1 MNRLFINM
9 VVVAALSVPSA
20 AAIAQSTHYTAA
32 AEGKYDSYMNFTGQV
47 VDNGVPVN
55 GAEVAVFVGGE
66 CRQTQVS
73 HNLSG
78 TDLHGQPYSIDG
90 LVTSYLVWGQSHKEN
105 ITFKVWLPGG
115 EERELEAVCPLVV
128 DSRTGMP
135 SAPFILDIGKTAHTA
150 VFNFREENPTA
161 WTCSTGSDGHQFGTV
176 KTFEYDGL
184 TVKVTDTRTTDALV
198 NYVSEEQ
205 GLRVAP
211 GATVALTAPEGRVIT
226 GVWPLNNSQR
236 LVLDQ
241 TGAVLGYDGWTGRAQ
256 TVTLTNT
263 GSSMNNLYGLEVR
276 YGSPVV
282 RGDANGDGVV
292 NVTDIMAVAN
302 YILKIQMQTFVEAA
316 ADVNGDN
323 SVNVTD
329 IMGIANIIL
338 KVTPGS
344 NSRVVR
350 ETEVDV
356 EPQ

>member
-1 MNRLFINM
+1 
-9 VVVAALSVPSA
+9 
-20 AAIAQSTHYTAA
+20 
-32 AEGKYDSYMNFTGQV
+32 
-47 VDNGVPVN
+47 
-55 GAEVAVFVGGE
+55 
-66 CRQTQVS
+66 VS

-115 EERELEAVCPLVV
+115 EERELAAVCPLVV

-135 SAPFILDIGKTAHTA
+135 SAPFILDVGKTAHTA
-150 VFNFREENPTA
+150 VFNFRQGGEDFSGITA
-161 WTCSTGSDGHQFGTV
+161 EHAVNSL
-176 KTFEYDGL
+176 EYDGL
-184 TVKVTDTRTTDALV
+184 TVTITDTKTGDSYA
-198 NYVSEEQ
+198 NYVSQEQ

-211 GATVALTAPEGRVIT
+211 GATVTVTAPEGSVIT

-241 TGAVLGYDGWTGRAQ
+241 TGAVLGYDGWTGNAPSI
-256 TVTLTNT
+256 TLTNPGT
-263 GSSMNNLYGLEVR
+263 SMNSLYGMEVR
-276 YGSPVV
+276 YGSALV

-302 YILKIQMQTFVEAA
+302 YILKIQMQSFNEAA
-316 ADVNGDN
+316 ADVNGDS

-338 KVTPGS
+338 KVDTNGS
-344 NSRVVR
+344 RAMR
-350 ETEVDV
+350 EIDDAV